1 MSNLHADDRFMYQNA
16 STTDAM
22 QASYENN
29 FLDDYDQVSLDY
41 SNINVTDYD
50 TIDLTTSTEKAVI
63 LDLLAEEAQEDG
75 LYDNVEK
82 PIHYNVGGI
91 ECIEAIKASMTEVEF
106 RGYLKGNTEKYLW
119 RYTYKNGL
127 EDLKKARWYLDYLIA
142 EMEQVDGYNG

>member
-1 MSNLHADDRFMYQNA
+1 MSNLHAEDRFMYQNA

-29 FLDDYDQVSLDY
+29 FLDDYEQVSLDY

-50 TIDLTTSTEKAVI
+50 TIDLTTPTKKAVI

-82 PIHYNVGGI
+82 PMHYNVGGI

-119 RYTYKNGL
+119 RYAYKGGL
-127 EDLKKARWYLDYLIA
+127 EDLKKSRWYLDYLIA

>member
-1 MSNLHADDRFMYQNA
+1 MSNLHAEDRFMYQNA
-16 STTDAM
+16 STTNPM
-22 QASYENN
+22 QSSYENQL
-29 FLDDYDQVSLDY
+29 LDDYEQVTADY
-41 SNINVTDYD
+41 GTLKMDDLN
-50 TIDLTTSTEKAVI
+50 TIDLTTPQER
-63 LDLLAEEAQEDG
+63 EAIEDG

-91 ECIEAIKASMTEVEF
+91 ECIEAIKASMTEIEF

>member
-1 MSNLHADDRFMYQNA
+1 MYQNA
-16 STTDAM
+16 STTNPV

-29 FLDDYDQVSLDY
+29 FLDDYEQVTADY
-41 SNINVTDYD
+41 GTLKMDDLN
-50 TIDLTTSTEKAVI
+50 TIDLTMPQEREVI

>member
-1 MSNLHADDRFMYQNA
+1 MITIKLVY
-16 STTDAM
+16 
-22 QASYENN
+22 
-29 FLDDYDQVSLDY
+29 Y
-41 SNINVTDYD
+41 SNINVTDYN
-50 TIDLTTSTEKAVI
+50 TIDLTTPQEREAI

-142 EMEQVDGYNG
+142 EMEQVDGYNR

>member
-1 MSNLHADDRFMYQNA
+1 
-16 STTDAM
+16 M
-22 QASYENN
+22 QSSYENQL
-29 FLDDYDQVSLDY
+29 LDDYEQVTADY
-41 SNINVTDYD
+41 GTLKMDDLN
-50 TIDLTTSTEKAVI
+50 TIDLTTPQER
-63 LDLLAEEAQEDG
+63 EAIEDG

-91 ECIEAIKASMTEVEF
+91 ECIEAIKASMTEIEF